1 MELLCGGKN
10 NITSYNDHTHTHC
23 IGLKIW
29 HNIRLLLKYATQ
41 NNIDVSFQLHVCF
54 YRLILKESKVPDF

>member
-1 MELLCGGKN
+1 MAKIISLA
-10 NITSYNDHTHTHC
+10 IMIIHC

-41 NNIDVSFQLHVCF
+41 NNIDVSFQLHIGF
-54 YRLILKESKVPDF
+54 YRLILEESKVPDF